1 MNKGYTGHNPQTIK
15 LSELLLQVCRLVG
28 DRLRVKMEGIG
39 LHKGQGCILFCL
51 WQHDGIPQHVIAQA
65 LHVSSATVTNMLKRM
80 ERDGWI
86 TRERDKKDRRV
97 VLVRLTQKAKELHK
111 QVQASFYSLEEEL
124 TAGLTEDQQRVLGDV
139 LVKIHGQLAPETV
152 EDEIDS

>member
-1 MNKGYTGHNPQTIK
+1 MNKVHTGQDPQTIK

-39 LHKGQGCILFCL
+39 LHKGQGFILFCL
-51 WQHDGIPQHVIAQA
+51 WQHDGIPQHAIAQE

-86 TRERDKKDRRV
+86 TRERDQKDRRV
-97 VLVRLTQKAKELHK
+97 VRVRLTPRAKELHRH
-111 QVQASFYSLEEEL
+111 VQASFCSLEEEL
-124 TAGLTEDQQRVLGDV
+124 TAGLMGDQQRVLRDLLG
-139 LVKIHGQLAPETV
+139 KIHGQLARGGRG
-152 EDEIDS
+152 